1 MPNSAANV
9 TFSTFIT
16 SLYASTVHYIGD
28 GSIKTSPKEL
38 EMARQTID
46 LIVIL
51 EEKTKGNLDKE
62 EERLV
67 AQLCHDLRVRYVKA
81 RDAS

>member
-1 MPNSAANV
+1 MPNSTPNV
-9 TFSTFIT
+9 TFSSFIT

-28 GSIKTSPKEL
+28 GSTETKPREL

-51 EEKTKGNLDKE
+51 EEKTKGNLDE
-62 EERLV
+62 EETRLI
-67 AQLCHDLRVRYVKA
+67 AQLCHDLRVRYVAA
-81 RDAS
+81 RDGK

>member
-1 MPNSAANV
+1 MPNSSVNV
-9 TFSTFIT
+9 TFSSFIT

-28 GSIKTSPKEL
+28 GSSKTDPHEL

-62 EERLV
+62 EERII
-67 AQLCHDLRVRYVKA
+67 AQLCHDLRVRYVMA
-81 RDAS
+81 RDAE